1 MLGPQSGK
9 IRNIFMWPLSKI
21 HRVGELIAA
30 VAVVI
35 WLWILLVAAPAAFG
49 EDLLIQGGTVV
60 TVDGARRA
68 DVRVRGE
75 LVVAVGD
82 LTRESADRRVIDAT
96 DLLVLP
102 GGVDPHVHLSATPA
116 EWAFV
121 DDFTTGTRAALAGGI
136 TTVGHMAF
144 PAENELPL
152 ATLAR
157 MQEAIESQALADVF
171 VHTTV
176 VNPSEELIEQLPEL
190 VAAGQPSIKV
200 FMPFPE
206 FESHLAG
213 YMQLLGAAHK
223 AGVVVAIHCEDLA
236 TVNYVADELTRLG
249 HTTLA
254 HYAESRPIEAE
265 AVATHR
271 AVSMAQTTG
280 ATIYIVHLSSGRA
293 LAETAGDLDRANV
306 YVETRPLYLHL
317 TDAKYSREDR
327 GLFVG
332 MPPIRGSADQDALW
346 AGLVSGTID
355 TVATDHAPWTRT
367 QKLDPDQTIAVFRA
381 GVNNLQLM
389 LPMLFSEG
397 VQTGRLTL
405 ARFVEVTSTN
415 AAKIFGLYPR
425 KGTIAAG
432 SDADLVLWDP
442 DVVRVIRD
450 ADVLS
455 NAGFSVYAGTEVTGW
470 PELTIRRGEIVFE
483 NGVISAAPGSGVLAK
498 RTATEN

>member
-1 MLGPQSGK
+1 
-9 IRNIFMWPLSKI
+9 MWPLSKI

-223 AGVVVAIHCEDLA
+223 AGVVV
-236 TVNYVADELTRLG
+236 
-249 HTTLA
+249 
-254 HYAESRPIEAE
+254 YAESRPIEAE

-483 NGVISAAPGSGVLAK
+483 NGVISAKENSDGKLNGFRCCHDVRFTRESGHSANIGQRV
-498 RTATEN
+498 R